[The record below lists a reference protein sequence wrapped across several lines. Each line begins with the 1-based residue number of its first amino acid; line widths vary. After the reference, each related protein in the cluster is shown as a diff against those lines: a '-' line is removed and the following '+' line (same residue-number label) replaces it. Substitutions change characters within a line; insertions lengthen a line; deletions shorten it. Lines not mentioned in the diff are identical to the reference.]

1 MQTIVAL
8 ETQYVLLI
16 LSVCLQ
22 AYVFSLQCAC
32 AIWSSVACPAMQYSS
47 TWSDLFFKKKKKII
61 EYKLFVP
68 IFFLKFCLKHFVFLE
83 ELSEILLKMYI
94 GLHVKYLLLLS
105 DFNETWIFST
115 DFRKKTTNIKFNENP
130 SCGSRVIPCGRTDRH
145 DEDNSRFL

>member
-1 MQTIVAL
+1 MCSACNVHAPYGHLSPVRLCNI
-8 ETQYVLLI
+8 LLHDLI
-16 LSVCLQ
+16 F
-22 AYVFSLQCAC
+22 FS
-32 AIWSSVACPAMQYSS
+32 
-47 TWSDLFFKKKKKII
+47 KKKKKII